1 MKLLFFFIFF
11 SYKLFAFD
19 SFEEATII
27 FNDGHTET
35 GLISSFL
42 ESNRT
47 SNKNTLESQL
57 NLDDKS
63 FEFKINKDGIIRIV
77 NTDDV
82 KSVTIKDFKGNDI
95 VYEVVSLKELDK
107 KGKITDQTAKVY
119 LQLVKAGKI
128 TVYVTNYTQKEVK
141 IGRDNYITHYYLG
154 GKELMF
160 YYQNKKVNYAI
171 NYNNVGPASMF
182 CLKERMMNPLR
193 ELFADC
199 PSALLV
205 LEKEINP
212 SNIDKKAA
220 KLEDK
225 RLSKEFKA
233 LSEDQRK
240 DFKTLHFYEC
250 NSLDLLIDKYEKC
263 N

>member
-1 MKLLFFFIFF
+1 MRLLFIFIFI
-11 SYKLFAFD
+11 SSKLFAID
-19 SFEEATII
+19 SFQEAKIL
-27 FNDGHTET
+27 FNDGHIEQ

-42 ESNRT
+42 ERNRT

-63 FEFKINKDGIIRIV
+63 FEFKTSENTAVRIV

-82 KSVTIKDFKGNDI
+82 KSVTVKDFKGNDI
-95 VYEVVSLKELDK
+95 IFDVVLLKELDK
-107 KGKITDQTAKVY
+107 KGKVTDEVAKVY
-119 LQLVKAGKI
+119 LQVIKKGKI
-128 TVYVTNYTQKEVK
+128 TVYVSNYTEKEVRV
-141 IGRDNYITHYYLG
+141 GNNYNTHYYLG

-160 YYQNKKVNYAI
+160 YYQNIKENYVV
-171 NYNNVGPASMF
+171 NYNNVGPESMF

-199 PSALLV
+199 PSAMED

-225 RLSKEFKA
+225 RLSKEFKT
-233 LSEDQRK
+233 LSEDQKK